1 MHSFR
6 FTSILFICLLTPL
19 VLRLMGL
26 EPYPAILFPS
36 GPETIKQARGK
47 TEIETKQLYAK
58 NQNGQWQL
66 VEPKTFMYPASA
78 IQLAKLVSKNM
89 GFKKSKQL
97 PFKGKIAIINFLYR
111 SQQYSEK
118 ATEEAELRDWIKTR
132 LMRGNYQTS
141 VIKVAVHTNIISTN
155 NGNILQ
161 KQLKYENYY
170 NLDFPQ

>member
-1 MHSFR
+1 
-6 FTSILFICLLTPL
+6 
-19 VLRLMGL
+19 
-26 EPYPAILFPS
+26 
-36 GPETIKQARGK
+36 
-47 TEIETKQLYAK
+47 
-58 NQNGQWQL
+58 
-66 VEPKTFMYPASA
+66 MYPASA